1 MVNDAWTQVIASFLT
16 AQKAAGYPPTT
27 VDLRRQHLEHMAR
40 RIGASPPEVTED
52 QLIDYMAGQTW
63 ARETRRG
70 RRQTFRTFWG
80 WAFSTGRV
88 PLDVA
93 AELPRV
99 RAGEPNPRPC
109 PDGAYLRA
117 IAAADRRVRLMLR
130 LGAELGLRR
139 AEVACIHA
147 RDLVDDLGGMTLL
160 VHGKGQKQRMVP
172 LPAGIAAELL
182 EQCDG
187 GYAFAGDD
195 SGHLSPRWVGKLVG
209 RLMPDG
215 VTMHT
220 LRHRFASR
228 AWGSGVDVFVLQ
240 SILGHASPATTRM
253 YVAVPQTAARTA
265 LEGLARAA

>member
-1 MVNDAWTQVIASFLT
+1 MINDDWEQVIVGFLT
-16 AQKAAGYPPTT
+16 AQRAGGYPPTT

-40 RIGASPPEVTED
+40 RIGCAPAAVTTD
-52 QLIDYMAGQTW
+52 ALIEYMAAQNW

-80 WAFSTGRV
+80 WASSTGRV

-93 AELPRV
+93 DDLPRV

-117 IAAADRRVRLMLR
+117 LTAADRRVRLMIR

-139 AEVACIHA
+139 AEVARIHA
-147 RDLVDDLGGMTLL
+147 RDLIDDLGGMTLL
-160 VHGKGQKQRMVP
+160 VHGKGNKKRMVP
-172 LPAGIAAELL
+172 LPAGIAAELA
-182 EQCDG
+182 EQCEHG
-187 GYAFAGDD
+187 FAFPGEDE
-195 SGHLSPRWVGKLVG
+195 GHLSPRWVGKLVG
-209 RLMPDG
+209 RLLPEG
-215 VTMHT
+215 VGMHT

-240 SILGHASPATTRM
+240 TILGHASPATTRM
-253 YVAVPQTAARTA
+253 YVAVPQTAARSA